1 MLIMTCRTTKV
12 TGHRPRPGQAPP
24 IQAACRTSRRE
35 WRHRRAGLLP
45 TSRSIPAISCGT
57 VALPAT
63 VHPSRAPYTSSCL
76 PAGGGRTTAPSMV
89 RTARQLNVDWPITR
103 HDHVD
108 FATSARNGHR
118 TIDGRVLLRPSS
130 RVHEPCIWS
139 GAVALTVTDGLDP
152 IRVAVGTALA
162 GGPPHRSQRAGL
174 PHWAPT
180 LGAWRRSAPAG
191 MDARCGSGVSTGSR
205 CGSSWPR

>member
-1 MLIMTCRTTKV
+1 MAASAST
-12 TGHRPRPGQAPP
+12 PAPH
-24 IQAACRTSRRE
+24 ITLDTRHILRNRGSACHSASQSCTVYIFLPSSRG
-35 WRHRRAGLLP
+35 RANH
-45 TSRSIPAISCGT
+45 SA
-57 VALPAT
+57 
-63 VHPSRAPYTSSCL
+63 
-76 PAGGGRTTAPSMV
+76 SMV

-180 LGAWRRSAPAG
+180 LGAWRRSAPAEWMHG
-191 MDARCGSGVSTGSR
+191 AGLGYPPGHDAVHPGPGNPGSLAAA
-205 CGSSWPR
+205 P